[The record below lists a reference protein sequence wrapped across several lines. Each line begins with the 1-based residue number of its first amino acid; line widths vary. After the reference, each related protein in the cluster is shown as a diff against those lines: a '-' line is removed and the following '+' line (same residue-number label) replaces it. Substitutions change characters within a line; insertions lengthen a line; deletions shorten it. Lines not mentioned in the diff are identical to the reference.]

1 MCPQKNGSRIRYGD
15 DGHHACVVAH
25 EAMLEFGGNVLKMSA
40 NADRTFCYP
49 MTIGCPRKRRL
60 ERLRSPA
67 TSSAGFLAR
76 FQHGRV
82 RRDQRRGVPCIRTTR
97 RLAERA
103 AHSFLGACS
112 ANASG
117 PLALRDQRQGLP
129 LRAAELSLRL
139 LCRRL
144 AAIAPLYPQKRTLAD
159 DSWVVSYFRAPCPN
173 LIFRLS

>member
-1 MCPQKNGSRIRYGD
+1 MIAPTMCPQKNGSRIRYGD

-144 AAIAPLYPQKRTLAD
+144 AAIAPLYPGWSQGVDATL
-159 DSWVVSYFRAPCPN
+159 N
-173 LIFRLS
+173 LGKTRWSV